1 MFDVGFSELLLIG
14 LVALMVLGPKR
25 LPEAARAAGQW
36 AARIRR
42 FIADVKQ
49 DLDREMHQAELD
61 ELRQLKHELDETRRV
76 MQDASGK
83 LLGEFT
89 GTAPTIHSELAP
101 TPPAAV
107 PVKRLR
113 SAPRTRRLKP
123 SVSGKKHGQAKKTRR
138 R

>member
-14 LVALMVLGPKR
+14 LVALIVLGPKR

-89 GTAPTIHSELAP
+89 GIAPTIHSDPAAA
-101 TPPAAV
+101 PPAAA
-107 PVKRLR
+107 PVKQVR
-113 SAPRTRRLKP
+113 SAPRAKRLKP
-123 SVSGKKHGQAKKTRR
+123 SASGKKHGRAQKTRR

>member
-14 LVALMVLGPKR
+14 LVALIVLGPKR

-49 DLDREMHQAELD
+49 DLDREMHQAELN

-76 MQDASGK
+76 MQDTSGK

-89 GTAPTIHSELAP
+89 GTSPTIHSDPAP
-101 TPPAAV
+101 TPPAAA
-107 PVKRLR
+107 PVKRVR
-113 SAPRTRRLKP
+113 PAPRAKRLKQP
-123 SVSGKKHGQAKKTRR
+123 VSGKKHGRAQKTRQR
-138 R
+138 